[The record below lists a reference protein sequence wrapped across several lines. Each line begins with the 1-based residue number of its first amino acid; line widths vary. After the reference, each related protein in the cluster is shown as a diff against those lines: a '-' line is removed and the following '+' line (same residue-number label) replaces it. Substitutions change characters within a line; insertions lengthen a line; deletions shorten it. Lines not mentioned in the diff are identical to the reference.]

1 MPRPPSGERIELRG
15 VRHNNLKGFDLDL
28 PVHRLIVITGPSG
41 SGKSS
46 LAFDTL
52 YAEGQRRYIETFSPY
67 ARQFFDRM
75 DKPRVDRV
83 RGIPP
88 AIAIEQ
94 RNAVRT
100 TRSTVG
106 TMTEICDY
114 MKVLWPHFAQLH
126 CRQCGQPVRREPPQ
140 HIWETLNA
148 ECGAGKAELLITFDV
163 PLSEKLPL
171 AESLALIAKQGFQR
185 LLVDG
190 EIVRLEDAASR
201 IAHHGSSIP
210 HLTVVQD
217 RVRLAPTARARFIEA
232 CEQAYHF
239 GKGKLTIR
247 ELEAT
252 HHASRITHHF
262 SSGFHCAACD
272 LDYREPSPALF
283 SFNHP
288 LGACPACKGFG
299 RIISIDYDLA
309 LPDRSLSLAEG
320 AVRPWRSG
328 FSAECQA
335 DLLKFC
341 KLRNVPTN
349 VPFQQLSAAHQDW
362 VINGDPGYG
371 TDQDHEWPRAWYG
384 IKGYFRWLESKAY
397 KMHVRVLLSRYRA
410 YTTCPECHG
419 ARLNRDALLYRL
431 AIGNRQSA
439 INLAE
444 FYALSVRDA
453 LRVMDALSGSRIT
466 QDASGPRSPLD
477 QAVQEVRSRL
487 QFLTDVG
494 LGYLTLDRPTRTLS
508 GGETE
513 RVNLTTCLGTKL
525 VNTLYVLDEP
535 SVGLHPRDTE
545 RLVRLLE
552 QLRDLGNT
560 VVVVEH
566 EAAVMRAADQIVDL
580 GPGHG
585 ATGGALVF
593 QGTFGEILKSRASL
607 TGQYLSGRKQIEAP
621 LRRPVTLECGDWSPL
636 SKNAT
641 DALNP
646 NDQQRSPQ
654 SGDTSPHSKGTP
666 SLVLRHATRHNLNDV
681 SVAIP
686 LNRFVA
692 VTGVSGSGKTTL
704 VRELLVPALQARLG
718 ASSAPA
724 KASDR
729 LETSESEDNPDADPA
744 SRIPHPLSGHE
755 HLARVLLVDQSPLGK
770 TPRSN
775 PAVYTGAFDHIR
787 EVFAQSEAA
796 RQRGLNASAFSF
808 NSAVGQCQ
816 RCRGAGFEKIEMQF
830 LSDVFI
836 RCPDCDGRRYRGHI
850 LEVKVTSD
858 GGQTA
863 GNPSSRITHHASRSW
878 SIADALEATVD
889 EAVEFFGNFT
899 GSRPAQRAVA
909 ALKLLQDVGLGYLQ
923 LGQPIN
929 TLSGGESQRLKL
941 AAHLTEAED
950 GTRNTQH
957 APTLFIF
964 DEPTTGLHFDDI
976 RVLLQV
982 FQRLVDAGHSVLV
995 IEHNL
1000 DVIKCADWVIDLG
1013 PEAGAGGGRVVA
1025 TGTPEDIAQCAASH
1039 TGRFLRD
1046 ILNQPA
1052 TGSGTKPTPSRPL
1065 NFPPALLPP
1074 SRNTGRINSSS
1085 VITIHGAREHNL
1097 KNLSL
1102 AIPRDQFVVVTGVS
1116 GSGKSTLAFD
1126 LIFAEGQ
1133 RRFLDSMNAYAR
1145 QFVEQ
1150 MARPDVDLINGLP
1163 PTVSIEQRTT
1173 RGGGKSTV
1181 ATVTEIYHF
1190 VRLLFARLG
1199 TQYCPDCQVPVRP
1212 QTRDEVEAQLRA
1224 ELQQRGPLR
1233 LLAPV
1238 VKRRKGFHTDV
1249 AEWALKHGYAEI
1261 RADGKLLPASERLR
1275 LDRFKEHDVEI
1286 VVGIVGTSRQSAT
1299 HSMTSKGRRAPEP
1312 PLRETL
1318 ATALALG
1325 KGTLLALDAR
1335 GRVTVHS
1342 TERVCPQ
1349 CDRAF
1354 EPLDPKNF
1362 SYNSPAGWCPKCR
1375 GFGELFYIP
1384 DVERGANAD
1393 SIEESWW
1400 SWANEREVCPE
1411 CHGARLNPVARAV
1424 RLACQPLTRPKGH
1437 PLPFRRG
1444 EGRGEGPRATL
1455 DSAPTIETL
1464 SALDVAAAAQFFAR
1478 LKFDARAAAIARD
1491 ILPEIR
1497 ERLRFLNEVGL
1508 GYLQLGRGVPTL
1520 SGGEAQRIRLAA
1532 QLGSNLSGVL
1542 YVLDEPTIGLHARDN
1557 EQLLNT
1563 LERLR
1568 ARGNSVLVVEH
1579 DEETMRR
1586 ADHIIDLGPGA
1597 GVHGGQVVASGTLRE
1612 LMRHKASITGQ
1623 SLRAL
1628 AEKRYPA
1635 RGERRW
1641 VGIPKTGG
1649 RTPKAARKPNAG
1661 KATSTI
1667 LIPTSDFG
1675 VRSESGIRNSE
1686 LRWLTLHHAA
1696 KNNLRDLTVRF
1707 PLGRFICVTGVS
1719 GSGKSTLIRECLLPA
1734 LAAALKK
1741 RGTHHGSRIMPRVTG
1756 HESIAAVY
1764 EVDPSP
1770 IGRTPR
1776 SIPATYVGF
1785 FDEIRQLFAQV
1796 PEARMRGY
1804 SASRFSFNS
1813 AQGRCPECEGAGVI
1827 KLEMNFLPPAFVRC
1841 ETCNGTRFN
1850 RETLDIEY
1858 ADKNIAQVLDLS
1870 VEEALTFF
1878 AAHKRIHRALQAL
1891 HDTGLDYLKL
1901 GQTSPTLSGGEAQR
1915 VKLVSHL
1922 LAGLRP
1928 GSDSGPSR
1936 LTPHVSRNLFILEEP
1951 TIGLH
1956 IADVRRLVEV
1966 LQRLVD
1972 AGHTV
1977 IVIEHNLD
1985 LIAEA
1990 DWVIDLGPEG
2000 GEGGGRIVGAGT
2012 PEQVARNR
2020 RSHTGRFLRSV
2031 LPQS

>member
-28 PVHRLIVITGPSG
+28 PAHRLIVITGLSG

-75 DKPRVDRV
+75 DKPRVDRI

-114 MKVLWPHFAQLH
+114 LKVLWPHLAQLH
-126 CRQCGQPVRREPPQ
+126 CRQCGQPVRKETPQ
-140 HIWETLNA
+140 YIWERLNA
-148 ECGAGKAELLITFDV
+148 ECGTRNAELLITFDV

-185 LLVDG
+185 LLING
-190 EIVRLEDAASR
+190 EIVRMDE
-201 IAHHGSSIP
+201 AHSALRTPPSA
-210 HLTVVQD
+210 LTVIQD

-239 GKGKLTIR
+239 GKGKLAIR

-252 HHASRITHHF
+252 HHASRVTHHF

-309 LPDRSLSLAEG
+309 LPDRSLSLADG

-362 VINGDPGYG
+362 VIHGDPGYG
-371 TDQDHEWPRAWYG
+371 TDAEHEWPRAWYG
-384 IKGYFRWLESKAY
+384 IKGYFRWLESKSY

-410 YTTCPECHG
+410 YTTCPECRG
-419 ARLNRDALLYRL
+419 ARLNPDALLYRL
-431 AIGNRQSA
+431 AMGNRQSP
-439 INLAE
+439 INLAD
-444 FYALSVRDA
+444 FYALPIADA
-453 LRVMDALSGSRIT
+453 LALI
-466 QDASGPRSPLD
+466 QQLD
-477 QAVQEVRSRL
+477 QDERSVIQHPQSPIAHALHEIRSRL
-487 QFLTDVG
+487 QYLADVG

-552 QLRDLGNT
+552 QLRDHGNT

-585 ATGGALVF
+585 ATGGELVF
-593 QGTFGEILKSRASL
+593 QGTFREILKSKASL
-607 TGQYLSGRKQIEAP
+607 TGQYLSGRKQIEVP
-621 LRRPVTLECGDWSPL
+621 PRRPVTLECGDLSPL

-646 NDQQRSPQ
+646 NDQQSSPK
-654 SGDTSPHSKGTP
+654 SGDQSPHSKGTP

-692 VTGVSGSGKTTL
+692 ITGVSGSGKTTL
-704 VRELLVPALQARLG
+704 VRDLLLPALQSKLG
-718 ASSAPA
+718 SLAETA

-729 LETSESEDNPDADPA
+729 LGADESSTGADDDSA
-744 SRIPHPLSGHE
+744 LRVPHSALVSGHE
-755 HLARVLLVDQSPLGK
+755 HLARVLMVDQSPLGK

-796 RQRGLNASAFSF
+796 KQRGLNASAFSF
-808 NSAVGQCQ
+808 NSTVGQCQ

-836 RCPDCDGRRYRGHI
+836 RCPDCNGRRYRGHI
-850 LEVKVTSD
+850 LEITLECGDLSPLSPAGDLSPDEGAFSARRAAASPTS
-858 GGQTA
+858 
-863 GNPSSRITHHASRSW
+863 RRSGKSGDKSPHSKAW

-889 EAVEFFGNFT
+889 EAVEFFGSFT
-899 GSRPAQRAVA
+899 GSKPAQRAVA
-909 ALKLLQDVGLGYLQ
+909 ALKRLQDVGLGYLQ

-941 AAHLTEAED
+941 AAHLTEGALECGD
-950 GTRNTQH
+950 SSPLSQNATATRKPDDPQRFQKSGNPSPH
-957 APTLFIF
+957 AKGTLFIF

-1025 TGTPEDIAQCAASH
+1025 TGTPEEIAKCEASH
-1039 TGRFLRD
+1039 TGRFLRE
-1046 ILNQPA
+1046 ILNPTA
-1052 TGSGTKPTPSRPL
+1052 PESGKVGKPESEANSLPSHPL
-1065 NFPPALLPP
+1065 TFPPAHFPHIRKRGLV
-1074 SRNTGRINSSS
+1074 NGTAAIA
-1085 VITIHGAREHNL
+1085 IHGAREHNL

-1150 MARPDVDLINGLP
+1150 MARPDVDLIDGLP

-1181 ATVTEIYHF
+1181 ATVTEIFHF

-1199 TQYCPDCQVPVRP
+1199 TQFCPDCQVPVRP

-1224 ELQQRGPLR
+1224 ELKKRGPLR

-1286 VVGIVGTSRQSAT
+1286 VVGTVTAARPSA
-1299 HSMTSKGRRAPEP
+1299 S
-1312 PLRETL
+1312 
-1318 ATALALG
+1318 
-1325 KGTLLALDAR
+1325 
-1335 GRVTVHS
+1335 
-1342 TERVCPQ
+1342 
-1349 CDRAF
+1349 
-1354 EPLDPKNF
+1354 
-1362 SYNSPAGWCPKCR
+1362 
-1375 GFGELFYIP
+1375 
-1384 DVERGANAD
+1384 
-1393 SIEESWW
+1393 
-1400 SWANEREVCPE
+1400 
-1411 CHGARLNPVARAV
+1411 
-1424 RLACQPLTRPKGH
+1424 
-1437 PLPFRRG
+1437 
-1444 EGRGEGPRATL
+1444 
-1455 DSAPTIETL
+1455 
-1464 SALDVAAAAQFFAR
+1464 
-1478 LKFDARAAAIARD
+1478 
-1491 ILPEIR
+1491 
-1497 ERLRFLNEVGL
+1497 
-1508 GYLQLGRGVPTL
+1508 
-1520 SGGEAQRIRLAA
+1520 
-1532 QLGSNLSGVL
+1532 
-1542 YVLDEPTIGLHARDN
+1542 
-1557 EQLLNT
+1557 QLL
-1563 LERLR
+1563 
-1568 ARGNSVLVVEH
+1568 
-1579 DEETMRR
+1579 
-1586 ADHIIDLGPGA
+1586 
-1597 GVHGGQVVASGTLRE
+1597 
-1612 LMRHKASITGQ
+1612 
-1623 SLRAL
+1623 
-1628 AEKRYPA
+1628 
-1635 RGERRW
+1635 
-1641 VGIPKTGG
+1641 
-1649 RTPKAARKPNAG
+1649 
-1661 KATSTI
+1661 
-1667 LIPTSDFG
+1667 
-1675 VRSESGIRNSE
+1675 
-1686 LRWLTLHHAA
+1686 
-1696 KNNLRDLTVRF
+1696 
-1707 PLGRFICVTGVS
+1707 
-1719 GSGKSTLIRECLLPA
+1719 
-1734 LAAALKK
+1734 
-1741 RGTHHGSRIMPRVTG
+1741 
-1756 HESIAAVY
+1756 
-1764 EVDPSP
+1764 
-1770 IGRTPR
+1770 
-1776 SIPATYVGF
+1776 
-1785 FDEIRQLFAQV
+1785 
-1796 PEARMRGY
+1796 
-1804 SASRFSFNS
+1804 
-1813 AQGRCPECEGAGVI
+1813 
-1827 KLEMNFLPPAFVRC
+1827 PP
-1841 ETCNGTRFN
+1841 
-1850 RETLDIEY
+1850 
-1858 ADKNIAQVLDLS
+1858 
-1870 VEEALTFF
+1870 
-1878 AAHKRIHRALQAL
+1878 
-1891 HDTGLDYLKL
+1891 
-1901 GQTSPTLSGGEAQR
+1901 
-1915 VKLVSHL
+1915 
-1922 LAGLRP
+1922 
-1928 GSDSGPSR
+1928 
-1936 LTPHVSRNLFILEEP
+1936 
-1951 TIGLH
+1951 
-1956 IADVRRLVEV
+1956 
-1966 LQRLVD
+1966 
-1972 AGHTV
+1972 
-1977 IVIEHNLD
+1977 
-1985 LIAEA
+1985 
-1990 DWVIDLGPEG
+1990 
-2000 GEGGGRIVGAGT
+2000 
-2012 PEQVARNR
+2012 
-2020 RSHTGRFLRSV
+2020 
-2031 LPQS
+2031 